1 MAGQRKKV
9 CCDYRGQNRRSGA
22 RGCSYSSQVCS
33 GDSGAGAGR
42 SSCGCGARRRH
53 CADPDAEAIGKAER
67 VHWRAARDRCRDA
80 RGGADGAGRHGQQE
94 SCGRGSGCGYAGGG
108 ILRRRWHDV
117 SGAAKTH
124 SRQRHG
130 IRWRDLFCGAV
141 LDRSAMAAGRD
152 SGSCIA
158 GAGSGRRVL
167 QRECRRNG
175 GGLRRGLPRER
186 AHLPDRRTGS
196 ERCRGSGDSV
206 VEHQAGAGHGGGID
220 RERRHAAETRSLQT
234 GVEAGSRQGA
244 DTARGGSGSAAAV
257 LSDEVELW
265 NRSDLRLRLG
275 IMSAGMKL
283 QKEESKLNSPLQSRM
298 PAAPE
303 TFPGI
308 FWCPDLVSTR
318 DLGPQGVEAV
328 LHLAEL
334 MKSRPSV
341 FQRSLAGKQMVMFFE
356 KPSLRTRLT
365 FEAGM
370 AGLGGTAMFVDQSQS
385 RLDARET
392 LSDIAHNL
400 ERWVDVIVLR
410 TFAQETIAGMAR
422 YASVPVINALSDLE
436 HPCQALADY
445 FTLQERFGDLK
456 NITLAY
462 VGDGN
467 NVAHSLLLTCA
478 CLGSSIRIATPKG
491 YSPNAQ
497 IVADARKIAK
507 QTGAQIELLADPH
520 AAVAGVD
527 AVYTDAWAS
536 MGQENEAGQRG
547 EIFPPYQVNVELMAE
562 AAPHAAF
569 MHCLPAHRGEEVTDE
584 VMDSDNSVIFEQ
596 AENRLH
602 VQKSIL
608 YLLLGGAVRLPVR
621 SAHA

>member
-1 MAGQRKKV
+1 M
-9 CCDYRGQNRRSGA
+9 
-22 RGCSYSSQVCS
+22 
-33 GDSGAGAGR
+33 
-42 SSCGCGARRRH
+42 
-53 CADPDAEAIGKAER
+53 
-67 VHWRAARDRCRDA
+67 
-80 RGGADGAGRHGQQE
+80 
-94 SCGRGSGCGYAGGG
+94 
-108 ILRRRWHDV
+108 
-117 SGAAKTH
+117 
-124 SRQRHG
+124 
-130 IRWRDLFCGAV
+130 
-141 LDRSAMAAGRD
+141 
-152 SGSCIA
+152 
-158 GAGSGRRVL
+158 
-167 QRECRRNG
+167 
-175 GGLRRGLPRER
+175 
-186 AHLPDRRTGS
+186 
-196 ERCRGSGDSV
+196 
-206 VEHQAGAGHGGGID
+206 
-220 RERRHAAETRSLQT
+220 
-234 GVEAGSRQGA
+234 
-244 DTARGGSGSAAAV
+244 
-257 LSDEVELW
+257 
-265 NRSDLRLRLG
+265 
-275 IMSAGMKL
+275 
-283 QKEESKLNSPLQSRM
+283 NSPLQSRV

-318 DLGPQGVEAV
+318 DLGPQGVQAV

-370 AGLGGTAMFVDQSQS
+370 TSLGGTAMFVDQSQN

-410 TFAQETIAGMAR
+410 TFAQGTIEGMAR

-456 NITLAY
+456 KISLAY

-478 CLGSSIRIATPKG
+478 CLGSTIRIATPKG
-491 YSPNAQ
+491 YSPKAQ
-497 IVADARKIAK
+497 MVADARKIAK
-507 QTGAQIELLADPH
+507 ETGARIELLMDPH

-536 MGQENEAGQRG
+536 MGQEQEAGQRAA
-547 EIFPPYQVNVELMAE
+547 IFPPYQVNRELIAE
-562 AAPHAAF
+562 AAPHAVF

-584 VMDSDNSVIFEQ
+584 VMDSENSVIFEQ

>member
-1 MAGQRKKV
+1 
-9 CCDYRGQNRRSGA
+9 
-22 RGCSYSSQVCS
+22 
-33 GDSGAGAGR
+33 
-42 SSCGCGARRRH
+42 
-53 CADPDAEAIGKAER
+53 
-67 VHWRAARDRCRDA
+67 
-80 RGGADGAGRHGQQE
+80 
-94 SCGRGSGCGYAGGG
+94 
-108 ILRRRWHDV
+108 
-117 SGAAKTH
+117 
-124 SRQRHG
+124 
-130 IRWRDLFCGAV
+130 
-141 LDRSAMAAGRD
+141 
-152 SGSCIA
+152 
-158 GAGSGRRVL
+158 
-167 QRECRRNG
+167 
-175 GGLRRGLPRER
+175 
-186 AHLPDRRTGS
+186 
-196 ERCRGSGDSV
+196 
-206 VEHQAGAGHGGGID
+206 
-220 RERRHAAETRSLQT
+220 
-234 GVEAGSRQGA
+234 
-244 DTARGGSGSAAAV
+244 
-257 LSDEVELW
+257 
-265 NRSDLRLRLG
+265 
-275 IMSAGMKL
+275 
-283 QKEESKLNSPLQSRM
+283 LNSPLQNRTPVM
-298 PAAPE
+298 PE

-328 LHLAEL
+328 LHLADL
-334 MKSRPSV
+334 LKSRPSV

-365 FEAGM
+365 FEAAM
-370 AGLGGTAMFVDQSQS
+370 NSLGGTAMFVDQSQS
-385 RLDARET
+385 RLDAREK

-410 TFAQETIAGMAR
+410 TFAHETIEGMAR
-422 YASVPVINALSDLE
+422 HASIPVINALSDLE

-445 FTLQERFGDLK
+445 LTLQERFGDLRK
-456 NITLAY
+456 ITLAY

-491 YSPNAQ
+491 YEPNAK

-507 QTGAQIELLADPH
+507 QTGASIELLTDPH

-536 MGQENEAGQRG
+536 MGQEHEAEMRA
-547 EIFPPYQVNVELMAE
+547 EIFRSYQISQELMAE

-584 VMDSDNSVIFEQ
+584 VMDSENSVIFEQ

>member
-1 MAGQRKKV
+1 
-9 CCDYRGQNRRSGA
+9 
-22 RGCSYSSQVCS
+22 
-33 GDSGAGAGR
+33 
-42 SSCGCGARRRH
+42 
-53 CADPDAEAIGKAER
+53 
-67 VHWRAARDRCRDA
+67 
-80 RGGADGAGRHGQQE
+80 
-94 SCGRGSGCGYAGGG
+94 
-108 ILRRRWHDV
+108 
-117 SGAAKTH
+117 
-124 SRQRHG
+124 
-130 IRWRDLFCGAV
+130 
-141 LDRSAMAAGRD
+141 
-152 SGSCIA
+152 
-158 GAGSGRRVL
+158 
-167 QRECRRNG
+167 
-175 GGLRRGLPRER
+175 
-186 AHLPDRRTGS
+186 
-196 ERCRGSGDSV
+196 
-206 VEHQAGAGHGGGID
+206 
-220 RERRHAAETRSLQT
+220 
-234 GVEAGSRQGA
+234 
-244 DTARGGSGSAAAV
+244 
-257 LSDEVELW
+257 
-265 NRSDLRLRLG
+265 
-275 IMSAGMKL
+275 
-283 QKEESKLNSPLQSRM
+283 LNSPLPTRA

-308 FWCPDLVSTR
+308 FWCPDVISTR

-370 AGLGGTAMFVDQSQS
+370 ASLGGTTMFVDQTQN
-385 RLDARET
+385 RLDARES

-410 TFAQETIAGMAR
+410 TFAQETIEGMAR
-422 YASVPVINALSDLE
+422 FASIPVINALSDLE

-445 FTLQERFGDLK
+445 LTLQERFGNLK

-478 CLGSSIRIATPKG
+478 CLGSSIRVATPKG
-491 YSPNAQ
+491 YEPNAK
-497 IVADARKIAK
+497 IVADARKLAK
-507 QTGAQIELLADPH
+507 QTGGKMELLSDPQV
-520 AAVAGVD
+520 AVAGAD

-536 MGQENEAGQRG
+536 MGQEHEADQRAK
-547 EIFPPYQVNVELMAE
+547 IFQPYQVNARLMSL

-569 MHCLPAHRGEEVTDE
+569 MHCLPAHRGEEVTNE
-584 VMDSDNSVIFEQ
+584 IMDSEDSVIFDQ

-602 VQKSIL
+602 AQKAIL

>member
-1 MAGQRKKV
+1 MR
-9 CCDYRGQNRRSGA
+9 
-22 RGCSYSSQVCS
+22 
-33 GDSGAGAGR
+33 
-42 SSCGCGARRRH
+42 
-53 CADPDAEAIGKAER
+53 
-67 VHWRAARDRCRDA
+67 
-80 RGGADGAGRHGQQE
+80 
-94 SCGRGSGCGYAGGG
+94 
-108 ILRRRWHDV
+108 
-117 SGAAKTH
+117 
-124 SRQRHG
+124 
-130 IRWRDLFCGAV
+130 
-141 LDRSAMAAGRD
+141 
-152 SGSCIA
+152 
-158 GAGSGRRVL
+158 
-167 QRECRRNG
+167 
-175 GGLRRGLPRER
+175 
-186 AHLPDRRTGS
+186 
-196 ERCRGSGDSV
+196 
-206 VEHQAGAGHGGGID
+206 
-220 RERRHAAETRSLQT
+220 
-234 GVEAGSRQGA
+234 
-244 DTARGGSGSAAAV
+244 
-257 LSDEVELW
+257 
-265 NRSDLRLRLG
+265 
-275 IMSAGMKL
+275 AGMNL
-283 QKEESKLNSPLQSRM
+283 QKEESKLNSPLQNRV
-298 PAAPE
+298 PAAAQ
-303 TFPGI
+303 TFPGT
-308 FWCPDLVSTR
+308 FWCPDLVSTS

-370 AGLGGTAMFVDQSQS
+370 AALGGTAMFVDQSQS

-410 TFAQETIAGMAR
+410 TFAQETIEGMAR
-422 YASVPVINALSDLE
+422 FASVPVINALSDLE

-491 YSPNAQ
+491 YSPKAQ
-497 IVADARKIAK
+497 LVADARKIAK
-507 QTGAQIELLADPH
+507 QTGAHIELLTDPH

-536 MGQENEAGQRG
+536 MGQENEAGQRA
-547 EIFPPYQVNVELMAE
+547 EIFPPYQVNRQLMAE